1 MKANFNHYP
10 LRLIEP
16 SFSSNLTDLIIELD
30 YLRRKNLTGT
40 THPAIFFQLK
50 HIFHTLESIG
60 SARIE
65 GNRTTI
71 AEYIETKI
79 DSKTSVTQGIV
90 EIQNMEAVM
99 SYIDNNIHSIG
110 INRAFI
116 SDLHKMTVKDL
127 LPPPDG
133 EGDHTPGI
141 YRQKNISIVGAN
153 HRPPDYIKVED
164 YLDELFS
171 FLTALDSPK
180 YDLLKIAI
188 AHHRFMWIHPFTN
201 GNGRSGRLLTY
212 ALLVKSGFHVDVGR
226 ILNPTAIFC
235 SDRNM
240 YYENLAFADQG
251 DDNGILK
258 WCEYVLGGL
267 KKEIEKIDKLL
278 DYDYLK
284 KEILYPAIAVSLD
297 TKVITDIEAKV
308 LKTAADKQIIQA
320 ADIKNFFPGKAS
332 SEITRAINKLKDKK
346 LLTVEKEGTRKYII
360 CFSNN
365 YLLRGIIKTLGNKG
379 FLPVND

>member
-1 MKANFNHYP
+1 MKANFNHFP
-10 LRLIEP
+10 LRLVEP

-30 YLRRKNLTGT
+30 YLRRKKLTGT

-50 HIFHTLESIG
+50 HLFHTLESIG

-79 DSKTSVTQGIV
+79 DSKTSVTQDIA

-99 SYIDNNIHSIG
+99 SYIDSNIHDIG

-116 SDLHKMTVKDL
+116 SDLHKMTVKGL
-127 LPPPDG
+127 FPPPDG
-133 EGDHTPGI
+133 EGDHTPGL
-141 YRQKNISIVGAN
+141 YRQKNISITGAN
-153 HRPPDYIKVED
+153 HKPPDYLMVED
-164 YLDELFS
+164 FMNEFFS
-171 FLTALDSPK
+171 FLSASDPPK
-180 YDLLKIAI
+180 YDLLKIAV
-188 AHHRFMWIHPFTN
+188 AHHRFMWIHPFSN

-212 ALLVKSGFHVDVGR
+212 ALLVKSGFQVDVGR
-226 ILNPTAIFC
+226 IINPTAIFC
-235 SDRNM
+235 SDRNK
-240 YYENLAFADQG
+240 YYENLAFADVG

-258 WCEYVLGGL
+258 WCEYVLSGL
-267 KKEIEKIDKLL
+267 KNEIEKIDKLL

-284 KEILYPAIAVSLD
+284 KEILYPAIGLSLES
-297 TKVITDIEAKV
+297 KIITDIEAKV
-308 LKTAADKQIIQA
+308 LKTASDKQVIQA
-320 ADIKNFFPGKAS
+320 ADIKSFFPGKAS

-346 LLTVEKEGTRKYII
+346 LLKVEKEGTRKYII

-365 YLLRGIIKTLGNKG
+365 YLLRGIIKTLGDKG
-379 FLPVND
+379 FLPVKD